1 MQVRAM
7 GKENRAQN
15 LRRIMLFGYCLVN
28 PQSFRNRCIRNRCI
42 RNRCNRKNG
51 DRAHASPWNQK
62 KRRFRP

>member
-28 PQSFRNRCIRNRCI
+28 PQSFRNRC
-42 RNRCNRKNG
+42 NRKNG